1 MTIDHLVQSDAVD
14 PQDPGLVGPLLHA
27 PTVSRLI
34 PEAAL
39 T

>member
-14 PQDPGLVGPLLHA
+14 PQDPGLVGPLLQA

-34 PEAAL
+34 LEAAL
-39 T
+39 S

>member
-14 PQDPGLVGPLLHA
+14 PQDHGLVGPLLQA

-34 PEAAL
+34 LEAAL
-39 T
+39 S